1 MDAVKPPTR
10 RWRLRFEPELER
22 EYLAGQAESARRW
35 VRMSTLVALSTVLGF
50 AVIDHYVLGYRS
62 EVPNIVRFG
71 LQLPLVLIALGFTT
85 RKLYARWYQ
94 PAIQISAPLFGLG
107 IVVMAAYA
115 APEQVPLVGAR
126 LLLVTFFCYFMLAL
140 PFGAA
145 LRCNLIVTAGYFA
158 ATLLDV
164 LPSAAAIYQLF
175 ALICANLIGA
185 SGCYVLEY
193 ANRQA
198 FLERRRLQEVAARDG
213 LTGLFNRA
221 AFEERI
227 HQLWRQATRD
237 SQPISVIMIDIDHF
251 KAYND
256 QYGHQAGDACL
267 RKVSRTIDAAAIR
280 RPFDFV
286 ARYGGEELVA
296 VLFGA
301 DRVHAED
308 VAKGVLMAVNQLA
321 IEHVACQHAPHVT
334 VSMGVATY
342 TPPLEASHDRAV
354 KLADRALYLAKRQGR
369 DRYVAVDIRLTT
381 DASFPTGPEERR
393 QVSA

>member
-1 MDAVKPPTR
+1 MTSLNPATR
-10 RWRLRFEPELER
+10 RWRLRFEPGLER
-22 EYLAGQAESARRW
+22 DFQAAHSESARRW

-50 AVIDHYVLGYRS
+50 AVIDHYVVGYRS
-62 EVPNIVRFG
+62 DVPDIIRYG
-71 LQLPLVLIALGFTT
+71 LQLPLVLIALAFTT
-85 RKLYARWYQ
+85 PGLYARWYR
-94 PAIQISAPLFGLG
+94 PAIQIAAPLFGLG
-107 IVVMAAYA
+107 IVVMATYA

-126 LLLVTFFCYFMLAL
+126 LLLVTFFFYFMLAM

-145 LRCNLIVTAGYFA
+145 LRSNLIVAGGYLA
-158 ATLLDV
+158 ASMLDA

-175 ALICANLIGA
+175 ALLCANLIGGA
-185 SGCYVLEY
+185 GCYVLEH

-256 QYGHQAGDACL
+256 HYGHQAGDACL
-267 RKVSRTIDAAAIR
+267 RSVSRAIDAAAIR

-301 DRVHAED
+301 DRVHAEE
-308 VAKGVLMAVNQLA
+308 VARAILAAVGRLG
-321 IEHVACQHAPHVT
+321 IEHVAATSASQVT

-354 KLADRALYLAKRQGR
+354 KLADRALYTAKRQGR
-369 DRYVAVDIRLTT
+369 DRFIAVDVRLTT
-381 DASFPTGPEERR
+381 DTALPAAPGGRR
-393 QVSA
+393 PMSA